1 LSKDLARRNDVRKAA
16 SALAAIGITVAA
28 LVVPQAGARGLPSEC
43 VEAGL
48 APPSL
53 MKAHFYLTD
62 FHPRQTIPHVF
73 YQYRVKALPSQCQG
87 KAVQEIEVKVRY
99 KTANFPVKTLWVEQ
113 YSDWPLGGQGYDH
126 DHPAPQVKRTWMA
139 LYGGD
144 GGTGLPGGDPI
155 PASGYMVINECAPSR
170 VWNAKPGGP
179 PNVFGTVQNV
189 SAIERRSVR
198 DVGSG
203 SVWTRTRSLPVTFS
217 RNRLRWTQA
226 NGSDALCLPGQPV
239 SDNWTNGLQWLE

>member
-1 LSKDLARRNDVRKAA
+1 MRKAA
-16 SALAAIGITVAA
+16 SALAVISIAVAA
-28 LVVPQAGARGLPSEC
+28 LAVPQANAEGLPPEC
-43 VEAGL
+43 VQAGL

-62 FHPRQTIPHVF
+62 FHPRQTFPHVF

-87 KAVQEIEVKVRY
+87 KAFQEIEVKVRY
-99 KTANFPVKTLWVEQ
+99 KTSNFPLKTLWVGQ
-113 YSDWPLGGQGYDH
+113 PSDYPLEEQGYDH
-126 DHPAPQVKRTWMA
+126 DNPAPLVKKTWMA

-144 GGTGLPGGDPI
+144 EGTGVLHPI
-155 PASGYMVINECAPSR
+155 PPSGYMVTNECSPWR
-170 VWNAKPGGP
+170 ILNAAPGGP
-179 PNVFGTVQNV
+179 PNAFGTVQNA
-189 SAIERRSVR
+189 SAIERRSVKE
-198 DVGSG
+198 VSSG

-226 NGSDALCLPGQPV
+226 NGSDAGCLPGQPV